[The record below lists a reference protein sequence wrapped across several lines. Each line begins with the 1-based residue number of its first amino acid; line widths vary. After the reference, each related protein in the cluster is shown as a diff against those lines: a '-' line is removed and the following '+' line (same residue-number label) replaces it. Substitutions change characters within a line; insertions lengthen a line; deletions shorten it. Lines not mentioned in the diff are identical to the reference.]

1 MPSHTIPS
9 QELYTYRVEWSE
21 DDQEFVGT
29 VAEFPSLSYLAPTST
44 EAFAGIREVVA
55 DTLEILEEDGREA
68 PEPFSLRSFSG
79 RFNLRVS
86 PQLHRRLVQQAA
98 LSHQSLNQYVS
109 QQLEAVA

>member
-1 MPSHTIPS
+1 MLSHTLPR

-68 PEPFSLRSFSG
+68 PEPFSLRPSQDDSTCVFHRNCIVVWFSRQ
-79 RFNLRVS
+79 RFLTR
-86 PQLHRRLVQQAA
+86 A
-98 LSHQSLNQYVS
+98 
-109 QQLEAVA
+109 

>member
-1 MPSHTIPS
+1 MTSTLPR

-29 VAEFPSLSYLAPTST
+29 VAEFPSLSYL

>member
-1 MPSHTIPS
+1 MPSHTLPR

-68 PEPFSLRSFSG
+68 PEPFSQRSFSG